1 MKRKI
6 YDSLLKWKQEKQGTT
21 ALLIEGARRI
31 GKSYIAVVHSGTDPI
46 VHMFEVAHE
55 EILRCQIVT
64 SNWGGSRY
72 GAFPA

>member
-31 GKSYIAVVHSGTDPI
+31 GKSYIAEEFARNEYASWKKTSGRSWLSAMP
-46 VHMFEVAHE
+46 
-55 EILRCQIVT
+55 
-64 SNWGGSRY
+64 
-72 GAFPA
+72 